1 MDIRLNR
8 KQKERLFRLLERGC
22 NSLAYWWDC
31 EMDGEH
37 KDAVNELVRLQDFN
51 DDLRAENERL
61 RAKNADLR
69 TEILRLKKQIDP
81 DYSPIKRINSQK

>member
-37 KDAVNELVRLQDFN
+37 KDAVDECVRLQSV
-51 DDLRAENERL
+51 NEELLADNNRL
-61 RAKNADLR
+61 RAINDNLR
-69 TEILRLKKQIDP
+69 IEIIKLKKQIDP
-81 DYSPIKRINSQK
+81 NYSPIKKIGKQ

>member
-8 KQKERLFRLLERGC
+8 AQKDRLFRLLEKGC
-22 NSLAYWWDC
+22 DALAYWWLQ
-31 EMDGEH
+31 MDGEH

-81 DYSPIKRINSQK
+81 DYSPIERINSQK